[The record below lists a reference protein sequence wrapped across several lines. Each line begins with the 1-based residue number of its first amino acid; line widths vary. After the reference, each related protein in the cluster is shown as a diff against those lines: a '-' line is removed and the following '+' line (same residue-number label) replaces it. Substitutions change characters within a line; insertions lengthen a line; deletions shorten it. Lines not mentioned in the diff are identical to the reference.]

1 MCENATDQHRETH
14 LMKSNYL
21 FNRVEFAGALG
32 DLGTL
37 LPLAIGLIL
46 INGLSPAGLFLSIG
60 LFYIFSG
67 LYFGV
72 TVPVQ
77 PMKVIGAYAI
87 ATGMNAAQITASG
100 FMVALVLLIIGST
113 GLMGLIGR
121 YIPRPVVRGVQ
132 LSTGTLLMVGGVKLM
147 LGTSK
152 LQILNQTPEPY
163 LIIQNI
169 GWIPIGILIGIAGC
183 VLTLLLLENKT
194 LPAGMMVVFGG
205 LIFGLAFGTREGLDS
220 LKIGFNLPGIL
231 PYGWPTAA
239 DFTFALLALVLP
251 QIPMTLGNAVIAY
264 ADLSEEYFGEQSKK
278 ITYKATCISMAL
290 ANFLSSAIG
299 GMPLC
304 HGAGGLAAHFRF
316 GARTA
321 GSNLMIGAIFTALA
335 ILLGRHCLTIVYLLP
350 FSVLGVLLLFAGSQ
364 LALTVLDLKNRN
376 ELFVCL
382 IILGI
387 TLATNLA
394 AAFIAGIAIAYL
406 LKWKKLSI

>member
-1 MCENATDQHRETH
+1 
-14 LMKSNYL
+14 MKSKYL
-21 FNRVEFAGALG
+21 FNRLEFAGALG

-46 INGLSPAGLFLSIG
+46 INGLSPAGLFLAVG

-67 LYFGV
+67 LYYGV

-100 FMVALVLLIIGST
+100 FMVALMLLIIGST

-121 YIPRPVVRGVQ
+121 YIPKPVVRGVQ

-169 GWIPIGILIGIAGC
+169 GWIPIGIFIGIAGC
-183 VLTLLLLENKT
+183 VITLLLLENKT
-194 LPAGMMVVFGG
+194 LPAGMMIVLGG

-231 PYGWPTAA
+231 PYGWPSAA

-278 ITYKATCISMAL
+278 VTYRATCISMAL

-364 LALTVLDLKNRN
+364 LALTVLDLKNRS
-376 ELFVCL
+376 ELFICL

-394 AAFIAGIAIAYL
+394 AAFIAGIAIAQL

>member
-1 MCENATDQHRETH
+1 
-14 LMKSNYL
+14 MKSNYL

-46 INGLSPAGLFLSIG
+46 INGLSPAGLFLSVG

-67 LYFGV
+67 MYYGV

-100 FMVALVLLIIGST
+100 FMVALVLLVIGMT
-113 GLMGLIGR
+113 DLMGLIGR
-121 YIPRPVVRGVQ
+121 YIPKPVVRGVQ

-152 LQILNQTPEPY
+152 LQILSQATEPY

-169 GWIPIGILIGIAGC
+169 GWVPIGIVIGIAGG
-183 VLTLLLLENKT
+183 VLTLLLLENRA
-194 LPAGMMVVFGG
+194 LPAAIMIVFGG
-205 LIFGLAFGTREGLDS
+205 LIFGLAFGTREGLNN
-220 LKIGFNLPGIL
+220 LEIGFNLPGIL

-239 DFTFALLALVLP
+239 DFSFALLALVLP

-264 ADLSEEYFGEQSKK
+264 ADLSGEYFGEQSKK

-321 GSNLMIGAIFTALA
+321 GSNLMIGVMFVALA
-335 ILLGRHCLTIVYLLP
+335 ILLGRHCLAIIYLLP
-350 FSVLGVLLLFAGSQ
+350 LSVLGVLLLFAGSQ
-364 LALTVLDLKNRN
+364 LALTVIDLKNRS

-394 AAFIAGIAIAYL
+394 AAFIAGIAIAQL
-406 LKWKKLSI
+406 LKWKKLSV